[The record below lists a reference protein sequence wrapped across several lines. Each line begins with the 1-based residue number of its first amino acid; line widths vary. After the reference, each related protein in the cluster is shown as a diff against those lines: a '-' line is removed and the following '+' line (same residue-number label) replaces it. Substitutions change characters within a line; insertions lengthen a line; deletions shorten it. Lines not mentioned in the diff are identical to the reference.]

1 MALGVDLYA
10 AEIVLNLKAKYP
22 HITLESAIPCETQA
36 VKWSVAAR
44 ERYYNIAAKC
54 DKETMLQREYTSDC
68 KAFWNHRHCRWF
80 SLYKKPRG
88 APSGAPRGGCS
99 IASQWKAEVTGGKSN
114 RVCHVNIKPIRKRN
128 SFASLRLYICS
139 IFSSEPALYLSMI
152 QTARKNKIPRKH
164 SSTAFS
170 K

>member
-80 SLYKKPRG
+80 SLY
-88 APSGAPRGGCS
+88 
-99 IASQWKAEVTGGKSN
+99 
-114 RVCHVNIKPIRKRN
+114 
-128 SFASLRLYICS
+128 
-139 IFSSEPALYLSMI
+139 
-152 QTARKNKIPRKH
+152 NKIPHTLVCGILVREAGLEPLP
-164 SSTAFS
+164 SRNGT
-170 K
+170 

>member
-80 SLYKKPRG
+80 SLYKKRADSEQVQIRSLLDWKLFQSELYTRG
-88 APSGAPRGGCS
+88 RIVHPEEDGCDLAADNGAVGVEGTLLVRAGQDARTIEC
-99 IASQWKAEVTGGKSN
+99 
-114 RVCHVNIKPIRKRN
+114 VNFIRTLV
-128 SFASLRLYICS
+128 A
-139 IFSSEPALYLSMI
+139 
-152 QTARKNKIPRKH
+152 
-164 SSTAFS
+164 
-170 K
+170 